1 MTGDGVLV
9 AADTAVARERA
20 RRERLA
26 ERRKALGLT
35 QERLAELLEVA
46 RTTVARWERGEAQPR
61 PWLRPRLAKALQVGA
76 DRIEELLT
84 GGGCQAGPDQAGTG
98 APGTVAIG
106 AVGGTAG
113 VGETELAVELARLV
127 TAIHE
132 FLDAL
137 GVTPERIPPQ
147 PASSPERDAGPS
159 TLR

>member
-20 RRERLA
+20 RRARLA

-84 GGGCQAGPDQAGTG
+84 GEGCQAGP
-98 APGTVAIG
+98 VAIG

-113 VGETELAVELARLV
+113 VGEAELAVELAHLV